1 MHIGIMLQQCGK
13 PFPGGGAAAKVLA
26 SCSGVCSP
34 TKISIETHP
43 PETQKP
49 PADVQVTEPSLLKR
63 TVHTPHSSEREP
75 RAARPMNAH
84 ALLTAQGWRGT
95 GHSLH
100 PTDDRTGLTHHILI
114 KRNQDGSGLGSK
126 KDHKQEAWWLNAFD
140 QALKGIDVKS
150 GTMKQTLKGGALEKI
165 TARNATTKYTGARG
179 LYTSFVRGGVMEG
192 SADEPAASLPT
203 PPDSGAGTPL
213 GQEPETKIGEREETR
228 EEKKARREAKKLKK
242 AEKAEKAEKEAQRE
256 AQRRAAQ
263 KVEKKKAKKAE
274 RQAAKE
280 KLKVGE
286 TKEERRARRDARRR
300 RKEEKRLMRAA
311 KG

>member
-1 MHIGIMLQQCGK
+1 M
-13 PFPGGGAAAKVLA
+13 
-26 SCSGVCSP
+26 
-34 TKISIETHP
+34 
-43 PETQKP
+43 
-49 PADVQVTEPSLLKR
+49 D
-63 TVHTPHSSEREP
+63 
-75 RAARPMNAH
+75 AH

-100 PTDDRTGLTHHILI
+100 PTSDGTGLTHHILI

-140 QALKGIDVKS
+140 QALKGIDMKS

-165 TARNATTKYTGARG
+165 TARNSATKYTGARG

-192 SADEPAASLPT
+192 SVNDPAASLPT

-213 GQEPETKIGEREETR
+213 AMEPDTKIKKKGKRDETKEERR
-228 EEKKARREAKKLKK
+228 VRKD
-242 AEKAEKAEKEAQRE
+242 AEKLRKAEKEARKRDAE
-256 AQRRAAQ
+256 

-280 KLKVGE
+280 ILKASE
-286 TKEERRARRDARRR
+286 TKQERRARRDARRK
-300 RKEEKRLMRAA
+300 RKEDKRRLRATR
-311 KG
+311 G

>member
-1 MHIGIMLQQCGK
+1 
-13 PFPGGGAAAKVLA
+13 
-26 SCSGVCSP
+26 
-34 TKISIETHP
+34 
-43 PETQKP
+43 
-49 PADVQVTEPSLLKR
+49 
-63 TVHTPHSSEREP
+63 
-75 RAARPMNAH
+75 MNAH

-100 PTDDRTGLTHHILI
+100 PTSDSNGLTHHILI

-140 QALKGIDVKS
+140 QALKGIDMKS

-165 TARNATTKYTGARG
+165 TARNPATKYTGARG

-192 SADEPAASLPT
+192 SANDPAASLLT

-213 GQEPETKIGEREETR
+213 ATEPETKNGKDSRREETK
-228 EEKKARREAKKLKK
+228 EERRARREAKRLK
-242 AEKAEKAEKEAQRE
+242 KAEKEAQKE
-256 AQRRAAQ
+256 ALKRAAE

-280 KLKVGE
+280 KLKAGE

-300 RKEEKRLMRAA
+300 RKEKKRLMRAA

>member
-1 MHIGIMLQQCGK
+1 
-13 PFPGGGAAAKVLA
+13 
-26 SCSGVCSP
+26 
-34 TKISIETHP
+34 
-43 PETQKP
+43 
-49 PADVQVTEPSLLKR
+49 
-63 TVHTPHSSEREP
+63 
-75 RAARPMNAH
+75 MNAH

-100 PTDDRTGLTHHILI
+100 PTDDKTGLTHHILI

-140 QALKGIDVKS
+140 QALKGIDMKS

-165 TARNATTKYTGARG
+165 TARNAATKYTGARG

-192 SADEPAASLPT
+192 SANDPASFLPT

-213 GQEPETKIGEREETR
+213 SQEPETKMGKREETK
-228 EEKKARREAKKLKK
+228 EERRARREAKKLKK
-242 AEKAEKAEKEAQRE
+242 AEKETQRE

-263 KVEKKKAKKAE
+263 KVEKKKVKKAE

-280 KLKVGE
+280 KLKASE

-300 RKEEKRLMRAA
+300 RKEEKRLTRAA

>member
-1 MHIGIMLQQCGK
+1 
-13 PFPGGGAAAKVLA
+13 
-26 SCSGVCSP
+26 
-34 TKISIETHP
+34 
-43 PETQKP
+43 
-49 PADVQVTEPSLLKR
+49 
-63 TVHTPHSSEREP
+63 
-75 RAARPMNAH
+75 MNAH

-140 QALKGIDVKS
+140 QALKGIDTKG

-165 TARNATTKYTGARG
+165 TARNPATKYTGARG
-179 LYTSFVRGGVMEG
+179 LYTSFVRGGVMAG
-192 SADEPAASLPT
+192 SVNNDPAAASLPT
-203 PPDSGAGTPL
+203 PPDSDSGAGTPL
-213 GQEPETKIGEREETR
+213 GRDPETKKGRRDETR
-228 EEKKARREAKKLKK
+228 EERRARREARRLR
-242 AEKAEKAEKEAQRE
+242 KAEKEAL
-256 AQRRAAQ
+256 RRAAQ

-280 KLKVGE
+280 KLKAGE

-300 RKEEKRLMRAA
+300 RKEERRLMRVA
-311 KG
+311 K

>member
-1 MHIGIMLQQCGK
+1 
-13 PFPGGGAAAKVLA
+13 
-26 SCSGVCSP
+26 
-34 TKISIETHP
+34 
-43 PETQKP
+43 
-49 PADVQVTEPSLLKR
+49 
-63 TVHTPHSSEREP
+63 
-75 RAARPMNAH
+75 MNAH

-100 PTDDRTGLTHHILI
+100 PTSDSNGLTHHILI

-140 QALKGIDVKS
+140 QALKGIDMKS

-165 TARNATTKYTGARG
+165 TARNAATKYTGARG

-192 SADEPAASLPT
+192 SVNDPAASLPT

-213 GQEPETKIGEREETR
+213 ATEPEAKIEKKGKREETK
-228 EEKKARREAKKLKK
+228 EERRARREAKRLR
-242 AEKAEKAEKEAQRE
+242 KAEKEAQRE
-256 AQRRAAQ
+256 AQRRAAE

-280 KLKVGE
+280 KVKASE
-286 TKEERRARRDARRR
+286 TREERRARRDARRK
-300 RKEEKRLMRAA
+300 RKEEKRRIRAI
-311 KG
+311 K

>member
-1 MHIGIMLQQCGK
+1 
-13 PFPGGGAAAKVLA
+13 
-26 SCSGVCSP
+26 
-34 TKISIETHP
+34 
-43 PETQKP
+43 
-49 PADVQVTEPSLLKR
+49 
-63 TVHTPHSSEREP
+63 
-75 RAARPMNAH
+75 MNAH

-100 PTDDRTGLTHHILI
+100 PTSDSNGLTHHILI

-165 TARNATTKYTGARG
+165 TARNAATKYTGARG
-179 LYTSFVRGGVMEG
+179 LYTSFIRGGTMEG
-192 SADEPAASLPT
+192 SVHDPAASLPT

-213 GQEPETKIGEREETR
+213 ATEPETNMEKDSQWEETK
-228 EEKKARREAKKLKK
+228 EERRARRESKRLR
-242 AEKAEKAEKEAQRE
+242 KAEKEAQRE
-256 AQRRAAQ
+256 AQKRAAE
-263 KVEKKKAKKAE
+263 KVEKKKVKKAE

-280 KLKVGE
+280 KRKASE

-300 RKEEKRLMRAA
+300 RKEEKRLARAV
-311 KG
+311 K